1 MGHAGSD
8 AIDKLPDNAIGTLP
22 PTGSAPTTINSEE
35 CLQNK
40 AHQIISRRIG
50 HELGASRPFETVAI
64 DLIQLDV
71 TGYNGHRHVFH
82 GFDLYTKLNFVYKI
96 TKRDKL
102 TLLDVLTR
110 LDRSIKREFN
120 TTVTF
125 IIADNEKG
133 YGLTNDSA
141 RAYCYAEGIR
151 L

>member
-1 MGHAGSD
+1 M
-8 AIDKLPDNAIGTLP
+8 
-22 PTGSAPTTINSEE
+22 
-35 CLQNK
+35 QNK

-50 HELGASRPFETVAI
+50 HKLVASRPFNRVAI
-64 DLIQLDV
+64 DRIHVDV
-71 TGYNGHRHVFH
+71 TGYNGYRHVFY
-82 GFDLYTKLNFVYKI
+82 GFNLYTKLNFVYTI

-125 IIADNEKG
+125 IIADDEKG
-133 YGLTNDSA
+133 YSLTNNSA